1 MERRSSTSLWAVGR
15 RPSRAR
21 AVDRLRPGMLAPA
34 TAHLRMDKGAPPSR
48 RIRRSDS
55 CPGSIRRIARR
66 LHLTSHETLGCLG
79 VPGCLTRWN
88 LTSATCPPKCST
100 SCLRAPF
107 KARFRRLGRAPGA
120 RSGPVSPAGDHR
132 CHSGLRDRSRRPDDD
147 HPVLPVRRALGRHVA
162 LSDEFTEPA
171 TKQALVDTQLLTL
184 SPPTVALSPSEIC
197 GLPAALDRAER
208 ACPQL
213 RQRDPRDRFATV
225 RQRVA
230 RQLLDLAST
239 HQQDSDP
246 NGELAVRIT
255 QQDLA
260 EAVGTVREVVVRTL
274 RQLRDAGVVRTE
286 RDRIVLLDPAQLTEE
301 VKWNISR

>member
-1 MERRSSTSLWAVGR
+1 MYPDVRD
-15 RPSRAR
+15 
-21 AVDRLRPGMLAPA
+21 AVDAS
-34 TAHLRMDKGAPPSR
+34 HLRDLPPEVLDELLEGAVQSKVAAGSVAHR
-48 RIRRSDS
+48 ALEADQYLQLVITGVIRVFVTAPDGRTMT
-55 CPGSIRRIARR
+55 IRY
-66 LHLTSHETLGCLG
+66 C
-79 VPGCLTRWN
+79 
-88 LTSATCPPKCST
+88 
-100 SCLRAPF
+100 
-107 KARFRRLGRAPGA
+107 
-120 RSGPVSPAGDHR
+120 RSGE
-132 CHSGLRDRSRRPDDD
+132 L
-147 HPVLPVRRALGRHVA
+147 LGA
-162 LSDEFTEPA
+162 MSLFSDEFTEPA

-184 SPPTVALSPSEIC
+184 SPPTVRALAQRD
-197 GLPAALDRAER
+197 LRVARALLIELSER
-208 ACPQL
+208 ARNFVNEIPGTA
-213 RQRDPRDRFATV
+213 FATV

>member
-1 MERRSSTSLWAVGR
+1 MYPDFRD
-15 RPSRAR
+15 
-21 AVDRLRPGMLAPA
+21 AVDAS
-34 TAHLRMDKGAPPSR
+34 HLRDLPPEVLDELLEGAVQSKVAAGSVAHR
-48 RIRRSDS
+48 ALEADQYLQLVITGVIRVFVTAPDGRTMT
-55 CPGSIRRIARR
+55 IRY
-66 LHLTSHETLGCLG
+66 C
-79 VPGCLTRWN
+79 
-88 LTSATCPPKCST
+88 
-100 SCLRAPF
+100 
-107 KARFRRLGRAPGA
+107 
-120 RSGPVSPAGDHR
+120 RSGE
-132 CHSGLRDRSRRPDDD
+132 L
-147 HPVLPVRRALGRHVA
+147 LGA
-162 LSDEFTEPA
+162 MSLFSNEFTEPA

-184 SPPTVALSPSEIC
+184 SPSTVRALAQRDLRVARVLLIELS
-197 GLPAALDRAER
+197 ER
-208 ACPQL
+208 ARNFVNEIPGTA
-213 RQRDPRDRFATV
+213 FATV

-286 RDRIVLLDPAQLTEE
+286 RERIVLLDPAQLTEE

>member
-1 MERRSSTSLWAVGR
+1 VYPDFRD
-15 RPSRAR
+15 
-21 AVDRLRPGMLAPA
+21 AVDAS
-34 TAHLRMDKGAPPSR
+34 HLRDLPPEVLDELLEGAVQSKVAAGSVAHR
-48 RIRRSDS
+48 ALEADQYLQLVITGVIRVFVTGPDGRTMT
-55 CPGSIRRIARR
+55 IRY
-66 LHLTSHETLGCLG
+66 C
-79 VPGCLTRWN
+79 
-88 LTSATCPPKCST
+88 
-100 SCLRAPF
+100 
-107 KARFRRLGRAPGA
+107 
-120 RSGPVSPAGDHR
+120 RSGE
-132 CHSGLRDRSRRPDDD
+132 L
-147 HPVLPVRRALGRHVA
+147 LGA
-162 LSDEFTEPA
+162 MSLFSDEFTEPA

-184 SPPTVALSPSEIC
+184 SPPTVRALAQRD
-197 GLPAALDRAER
+197 LRVARALLIELSER
-208 ACPQL
+208 ARNFVNEIPGTA
-213 RQRDPRDRFATV
+213 FATV

>member
-1 MERRSSTSLWAVGR
+1 MYPDFRD
-15 RPSRAR
+15 
-21 AVDRLRPGMLAPA
+21 AVDAS
-34 TAHLRMDKGAPPSR
+34 HLRDLPAEVLDELLEGAVQSKVAAGSVAHR
-48 RIRRSDS
+48 ALEADQYLQLVITGVIRVFVTAPDGRTMT
-55 CPGSIRRIARR
+55 IRY
-66 LHLTSHETLGCLG
+66 C
-79 VPGCLTRWN
+79 
-88 LTSATCPPKCST
+88 
-100 SCLRAPF
+100 
-107 KARFRRLGRAPGA
+107 
-120 RSGPVSPAGDHR
+120 RSGE
-132 CHSGLRDRSRRPDDD
+132 L
-147 HPVLPVRRALGRHVA
+147 LGA
-162 LSDEFTEPA
+162 MSLFSDEFSEPA

-184 SPPTVALSPSEIC
+184 SPPTVRALAQRD
-197 GLPAALDRAER
+197 LRVARALLIELSER
-208 ACPQL
+208 ARNFVNEIPGTA
-213 RQRDPRDRFATV
+213 FATV

-301 VKWNISR
+301 VRWNISR